1 MTSVLTP
8 VAASFDEATYQARRR
23 AASRARSRDAG
34 LGVALIGAVALAVA
48 LIVASFSGRFTTFAS
63 LRATIPAG
71 EPATVGNEVEY
82 DQVQVGTVAA
92 IGAPVPGGWAVVELH
107 LDPAKLASIPAD
119 VVAQVLPSSL
129 FGSTAVVLT
138 SAAPSAGPH
147 LTAHT
152 AIPAAGA
159 GGGSLQG
166 TLVDLNKLL
175 TGLHPAQ
182 IDTTLGALTDAF
194 QGQAPALH
202 DFVGQLDT
210 YVSQLLPQLPTLE
223 SDIALLT
230 PVLDGF
236 SASVPDL
243 LTLAGNASA
252 TATTITSQSTQLLGL
267 LQGGSGT
274 AVLATSLLSQ
284 IQQSLHGFATN
295 LAPLLGVV
303 AADPAKLP
311 QILAA
316 ATKWA
321 AGWSAAETDGPWINV
336 STPYSA
342 QDFLPFAISGLNIL
356 PPSENQALTQQG
368 NADRLA
374 VPPNASLPYTAADCP
389 RYGSERGP
397 NCPAAGSAGA
407 TAAEQSAA
415 PAPAAPTATMSNAAQ
430 HAAAAAMAGAFTGD
444 GTAAQQAISVV
455 LLQPLLAGLV
465 P

>member
-1 MTSVLTP
+1 MTSVLAP
-8 VAASFDEATYQARRR
+8 VAGSFDEATYQARRR
-23 AASRARSRDAG
+23 AASRARGRDAG
-34 LGVALIGAVALAVA
+34 LGVALLAAVALVVG
-48 LIVASFSGRFTTFAS
+48 LIVASFSGRFTNFVS
-63 LRATIPAG
+63 LKATIPAG

-92 IGAPVPGGWAVVELH
+92 IGAPTPGGGSVVELH
-107 LDPAKLASIPAD
+107 LDPSKLASVPAN

-138 SAAPSAGPH
+138 SLAPSTGTH
-147 LTAHT
+147 LTART

-194 QGQAPALH
+194 QGQGPALH

-210 YVSQLLPQLPTLE
+210 YVAQMLPQLPTLE

-230 PVLDGF
+230 PVLEGF

-243 LTLAGNASA
+243 LTLAGNASV
-252 TATTITSQSTQLLGL
+252 TANTITSQSAELLGL
-267 LQGGSGT
+267 LRGGEGT
-274 AVLATSLLSQ
+274 AVLATDLLAR
-284 IQQSLHGFATN
+284 IQESLHGFAAN
-295 LAPLLGVV
+295 LTPLLGLI
-303 AADPAKLP
+303 AADPSKLP
-311 QILAA
+311 QILSA

-321 AGWSAAETDGPWINV
+321 AGWSSAETDGPWINV
-336 STPYSA
+336 TTPYSA
-342 QDFLPFAISGLNIL
+342 QDFVPFAISGLNL
-356 PPSENQALTQQG
+356 FPPGENQALTQQG

-374 VPPNASLPYTAADCP
+374 VPPNAALPYTAAQCP
-389 RYGSERGP
+389 RYGPEHGP
-397 NCPAAGSAGA
+397 NCVSGSSPNAGASAGGGGA
-407 TAAEQSAA
+407 LQPQGGPISN
-415 PAPAAPTATMSNAAQ
+415 PAQ
-430 HAAAAAMAGAFTGD
+430 DAAASEMAAALSGGDPQVGA
-444 GTAAQQAISVV
+444 A
-455 LLQPLLAGLV
+455 LLGPLLRSIM